1 MAYQELVTAT
11 ERLTY
16 LGDHERAEE
25 RVLAGYKAQFE
36 LGRRSLLDLLDA
48 QNELFQARLALN
60 DGDYRVLLAHYELM
74 FTMGN
79 LLQNLNI
86 AVSAI
91 NQREKLD

>member
-1 MAYQELVTAT
+1 
-11 ERLTY
+11 
-16 LGDHERAEE
+16 
-25 RVLAGYKAQFE
+25 
-36 LGRRSLLDLLDA
+36 LDA

-91 NQREKLD
+91 NQREMLD